1 MYNIIKSVNN
11 RLNIHHEIKDKL
23 QHFLTT
29 NKIPNII
36 FYGPSGS
43 GKKTLVFDFITS
55 IYNNDKGLLKS
66 YVMYVNCAQGKGIK
80 FIREEL
86 KFFAKTHINI
96 NGSGHFKSV
105 ILSNADQLTIDAQSA
120 LRRCIE
126 LFSHST
132 RFFVIVEDKYKLL
145 KPILSRFCEIYIQ
158 YPEIKNSLINL
169 HEYGIEECFSKENKK
184 TVLDNIKKLI
194 NRLQHKSITEIMTLS
209 EVLYEKGY
217 SGLDLIDYIRQN
229 NKIDKIK
236 KYQMMLFFQNVKKDF
251 RNEKLFITFILNYL
265 FIRSDVDLENVSFM

>member
-169 HEYGIEECFSKENKK
+169 HEYGIENCFSKENKK

>member
-1 MYNIIKSVNN
+1 MSNIIT
-11 RLNIHHEIKDKL
+11 NIHKEIKEKL
-23 QHFLTT
+23 QHFLIN

-43 GKKTLVFDFITS
+43 GKKTLVFEFMSS

-86 KFFAKTHINI
+86 KFFAKTHINM
-96 NGSGHFKSV
+96 NGSGHFKSI

-158 YPEIKNSLINL
+158 YPEVKNKFINL
-169 HEYGIEECFSKENKK
+169 YEYGIEKCFASDNKK
-184 TVLDNIKKLI
+184 KECDKIKKLI
-194 NRLQHKSITEIMTLS
+194 EKSNHNSASEIMKLS
-209 EVLYEKGY
+209 EDLYEKGY
-217 SGLDLIDYIRQN
+217 SGLDVIDYIRDN
-229 NKIDKIK
+229 NTLDSQK
-236 KYQMMLFFQNVKKDF
+236 KYQLLVFFQNVKKDF